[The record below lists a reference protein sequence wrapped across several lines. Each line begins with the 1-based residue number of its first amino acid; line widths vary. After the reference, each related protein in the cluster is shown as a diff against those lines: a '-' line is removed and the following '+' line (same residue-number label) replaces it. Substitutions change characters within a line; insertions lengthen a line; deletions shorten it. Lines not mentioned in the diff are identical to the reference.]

1 MSPRRRRRHAPMTKA
16 IEMRIDQMRAEV
28 KDGARDVPGTYRM
41 TSAEGEVIYV
51 GKSKTLRTRLLSYF
65 RASYP
70 RDKGARILREA
81 ASLTWTPAPSEFAA
95 LLEELRLIKRLRP
108 RYNVMMKRD
117 ARYHAFVRL
126 TGGPAPMLQVVRGA
140 GADETGVYYGPFRGV
155 YQLVEAVRE
164 LNDLLGLRDCKPSLP
179 MFFADQP
186 DLLPL
191 PPRTP
196 GCIRH
201 EIGKCL
207 GPCIAAVREADYHAA
222 FAAARDFLEGRAEA
236 PHAPLRAQMA
246 AASEAL
252 DFERAALLRDKVA
265 RVDSLQAQLGRLRF
279 ALESLSFVYA
289 VPGDDDASARSY
301 VVRRGRVRHEAPT
314 PRSAAERRAFTAA
327 VDEILAPSEPVPT
340 TVPGHEVDE
349 VLLVAAWFK
358 RHPKELE
365 RTTPLRP

>member
-16 IEMRIDQMRAEV
+16 IEMRIDQLRAEV
-28 KDGARDVPGTYRM
+28 KDGARDVPGTYQM
-41 TSAEGEVIYV
+41 TSSEGEVIYV
-51 GKSKTLRTRLLSYF
+51 GKSKALRTRLLSYF

-81 ASLTWTPAPSEFAA
+81 ATLTWSPEPSEFAA
-95 LLEELRLIKRLRP
+95 LLQELRLIKRLRP

-126 TGGPAPMLQVVRGA
+126 TGGHAPMLQVVRGA
-140 GADETGVYYGPFRGV
+140 GTDETGTYYGPFRGV
-155 YQLVEAVRE
+155 YQLAEAVRE
-164 LNDLLGLRDCKPSLP
+164 LNDLLGLRDCKPTLP
-179 MFFADQP
+179 MFYADQT
-186 DLLPL
+186 DLLPS
-191 PPRTP
+191 PSRTP

-207 GPCIAAVREADYHAA
+207 GPCVAAVRETEYLAA
-222 FAAARDFLEGRAEA
+222 FGAARDFLEGRADA
-236 PHAPLRAQMA
+236 PHAPLLAQMT

-252 DFERAALLRDKVA
+252 DYERAALLRDKVA
-265 RVDSLQAQLGRLRF
+265 RVDSLQMQLSRLRF

-289 VPGDDDASARSY
+289 LPSDDPARGRSY

-314 PRSAAERRAFTAA
+314 PRSAAERRAFADA
-327 VDEILAPSEPVPT
+327 VEAILAPADPAPA

-365 RTTPLRP
+365 RTTPLRA